1 MNKHQITFTA
11 QVISAPVSI
20 LVFFILLMPEFSKAV
35 AEIEFMWPLIWAVV
49 TGVITNVVVTTFLA
63 MRFNLGSS
71 LKLTDERDIKI
82 HRLGE
87 FYTQGFYIIGG
98 VLALLLSVIEA
109 EYFWIGLSV
118 FLSFALSSAVAS
130 FAKLIMYRLG
140 ISE

>member
-20 LVFFILLMPEFSKAV
+20 LVFFILLTPEFSKAV
-35 AEIEFMWPLIWAVV
+35 AEIEFMWPLIWAVIC
-49 TGVITNVVVTTFLA
+49 GVATNVFATAVLA
-63 MRFNLGSS
+63 ARFNLRSS

-98 VLALLLSVIEA
+98 VLALVLSVIQA
-109 EYFWIGLSV
+109 DYFWIGLSV
-118 FLSFALSSAVAS
+118 FLSFALASAVAS
-130 FAKLIMYRLG
+130 FAKLIMYRFG

>member
-20 LVFFILLMPEFSKAV
+20 LIFFILLMPEYSKTV
-35 AEIEFMWPLIWAVV
+35 ADIEFMWPLIWAVV
-49 TGVITNVVVTTFLA
+49 SGVATNIFVTAILA
-63 MRFNLGSS
+63 ARFKLRSS

-98 VLALLLSVIEA
+98 VLALVLSIIQA
-109 EYFWIGLSV
+109 DYFWIGLSV
-118 FLSFALSSAVAS
+118 FLSFALASAVAS
-130 FAKLIMYRLG
+130 FAKLIMYRFG